1 MSNTK
6 IEAKKIFMEI
16 TEGCKDLTTQQKR
29 VAYKRIIADKVD
41 EGKVGEMMRL
51 MLQEE
56 LDSLKIIPGFIVTE
70 IKSKTDERKNV
81 SQCFTS
87 FDQANRV
94 RKELRAQGKEIFSS
108 ILDDIE
114 DFNFV
119 YKENKEANEIVAKHS
134 NKK

>member
-41 EGKVGEMMRL
+41 EGQVGEMMRL

-81 SQCFTS
+81 SQCFSS

-108 ILDDIE
+108 ILDNIE